1 MQPIRPSSTPEAP
14 ALSHTDVV
22 RRLTRLAC
30 IGAAL
35 VAAALA
41 DGCTSPEAPPPP
53 AEVRAHVLRLLPAR
67 VADRPGWATDVQ
79 VAFDALGLEPTTQN
93 LCAALAVAEQESNY
107 TVDPVVPGLGRIALA
122 ELDRRAAEH
131 GIPAF
136 LVHAALKFSSPD
148 GHPYDVRLAAAQTE
162 QELSRI
168 YEDFIGSVPLGRRLL
183 AGGNPVRT
191 GGPMQVGIAFAEEF
205 ARRRDYPYP
214 ITTDIRHEV
223 FTRRGGLYFGIAH
236 LLAYDTSYPQPLYRF
251 ADYNAGFY
259 ASRNAAFQQA
269 VAIAAGIH
277 IPLDGDLVRYEG
289 GLGATESALRTI
301 AWQLQLGEA
310 QIHRALRDGER
321 ADFEHSALYERV
333 YALAEQHAH
342 RRLPR
347 AMLPRITLESPKITR
362 HLTTAWFAQRVNQR
376 YRRCLARGGVR

>member
-1 MQPIRPSSTPEAP
+1 MKARA
-14 ALSHTDVV
+14 A
-22 RRLTRLAC
+22 RC
-30 IGAAL
+30 IAIAL
-35 VAAALA
+35 VTGAELLALA
-41 DGCTSPEAPPPP
+41 GCSSPEAPPPP
-53 AEVRAHVLRLLPAR
+53 AEIRARVLRLLPAR
-67 VADRPGWATDVQ
+67 VADRAGWARDVQ
-79 VAFDALGLEPTTQN
+79 VAFDALDLKPDTRN

-122 ELDRRAAEH
+122 ELDRRAARH

-136 LVHAALKFSSPD
+136 VVHAALSFDAPD
-148 GHPYDVRLAAAQTE
+148 GRSYRDRLAAAQTE

-168 YEDFIGSVPLGRRLL
+168 YEDFIGTVPLGRRLL
-183 AGGNPVRT
+183 AAGNPVRT
-191 GGPMQVGIAFAEEF
+191 GGPMQVSIAFAEEF

-214 ITTDIRHEV
+214 VVDDIRHEV

-236 LLAYDTSYPQPLYRF
+236 LLAYEASYPRPLYRF

-259 ASRNAAFQQA
+259 ASRNAAFQRA
-269 VAIAAGIH
+269 VSIASGIH

-289 GLGATESALRTI
+289 GVGATEAALRTI
-301 AWQLQLGEA
+301 AWQLQMGEA

-321 ADFEHSALYERV
+321 AGFEHGALYERL

-342 RRLPR
+342 RHLPR
-347 AMLPRITLESPKITR
+347 AMLPRIELDSPKITR
-362 HLTTAWFAQRVNQR
+362 RLTTAWFAQRVDGR

>member
-1 MQPIRPSSTPEAP
+1 MSVARAGRRRFPF
-14 ALSHTDVV
+14 AL
-22 RRLTRLAC
+22 LA
-30 IGAAL
+30 GPAL
-35 VAAALA
+35 VATLVLGA
-41 DGCTSPEAPPPP
+41 CTSPEAPPAP

-67 VADRPGWATDVQ
+67 VADRPDWATDVQ
-79 VAFDALGLEPTTQN
+79 VAFDALGVKPTTQN

-136 LVHAALKFSSPD
+136 LVHAALTFNSPD
-148 GHPYDVRLAAAQTE
+148 GHRYDERLAAARTE

-191 GGPMQVGIAFAEEF
+191 GGPMQVSIAFAEEF

-214 ITTDIRHEV
+214 ITEDIRHEV

-236 LLAYDTSYPQPLYRF
+236 LLAYDAPYTQPLYRF

-269 VAIAAGIH
+269 VALVAGIH

-289 GLGATESALRTI
+289 GVGATEAALRTI
-301 AWQLQLGEA
+301 GWQLQLGEA
-310 QIHRALRDGER
+310 QIHRALRDGDHAEFER
-321 ADFEHSALYERV
+321 SALYERV

-376 YRRCLARGGVR
+376 YRRCLARGGAR